1 MGVKV
6 FAPASVANLA
16 VGYDS
21 LGLCLDGPGDE
32 IIADLT
38 EVPGVTIAGV
48 YGADGKLP
56 TDPAKNTAG
65 RAAQALLEAHGDP
78 TVGVSLRIYKRM
90 PFGSGLGSSSA
101 SAVAGAMA
109 TNEILRRPF
118 TKRELLPFAAA
129 GEQVADGAWHVD
141 NVAPSLLGGIVL
153 VRDNA
158 TLDVHRLLMP
168 NGLRVCVVHPH
179 IQILTR
185 EARQILA
192 PTVPLAD
199 VVRQQSNLGG
209 LIVGLY
215 RGDLDLIRRSLVDHV
230 IEPQRARLIPGFA
243 EVKAGALEAGALGCS
258 ISGAGPSVF
267 ALCQNE
273 LTAEEAGQAMARAF
287 AGVGVECDV
296 YQSGINVEGARLC

>member
-1 MGVKV
+1 M

-32 IIADLT
+32 VIADLSD
-38 EVPGVTIAGV
+38 VPGVTIAGV
-48 YGADGKLP
+48 YGAGGKLP
-56 TDPAKNTAG
+56 TDPGKNTAG

-78 TVGVSLRIYKRM
+78 GVGVSLRIYKRM

-109 TNEILRRPF
+109 TNEVLRRPF
-118 TKRELLPFAAA
+118 AKRDLLRFAAV

-153 VRDNA
+153 VRDNE

-168 NGLRVCVVHPH
+168 VGLRVCVVHPH
-179 IQILTR
+179 VQILTKD
-185 EARQILA
+185 ARDILA
-192 PTVPLAD
+192 PTVSLGAM
-199 VVRQQSNLGG
+199 VRQQSNLGG

-230 IEPQRARLIPGFA
+230 VEPQRARLIPGFA
-243 EVKAGALEAGALGCS
+243 EVKAAALAAGALGCS

-267 ALCQNE
+267 ALCQNQ
-273 LTAEEAGQAMARAF
+273 LTAEEAGAGMARAF
-287 AGVGVECDV
+287 AAAGVECDV
-296 YQSGINVEGARLC
+296 YQSAINPEGARLC